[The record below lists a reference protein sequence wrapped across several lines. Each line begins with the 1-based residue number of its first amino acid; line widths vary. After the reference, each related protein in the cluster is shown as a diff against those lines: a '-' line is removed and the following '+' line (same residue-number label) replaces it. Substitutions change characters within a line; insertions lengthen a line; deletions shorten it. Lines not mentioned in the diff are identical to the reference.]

1 VIQKGGEDWVK
12 AEKSKGTDNQEDLVE
27 MGKGKKGRNEQVE
40 EDLDEGG
47 SAHTRAGKNLHE
59 ACDKDVQGEGGRR
72 GKEDRKEGG
81 EG

>member
-1 VIQKGGEDWVK
+1 MK

-40 EDLDEGG
+40 ENHDEGDR
-47 SAHTRAGKNLHE
+47 AHTRAGKNLHK
-59 ACDKDVQGEGGRR
+59 ACGKDVQGEGGRR
-72 GKEDRKEGG
+72 GKEDSKEGG